1 MLYIFG
7 PSLPPSIDPLP
18 PNVRLAMDELDE
30 LEYSKL
36 PKQERLLEQL
46 ELEIEVASLNSI
58 DDGVMTFSSLR
69 QTNTNTT
76 SDKTSCNSYVGGVHV
91 TGKTKQKIAMLS
103 STLDDLV
110 ASIDSIPSLQTHE
123 LKQRKKVLSNIA
135 VKLLERVDILIS
147 KVNHQ

>member
-1 MLYIFG
+1 
-7 PSLPPSIDPLP
+7 
-18 PNVRLAMDELDE
+18 MDELDE

-36 PKQERLLEQL
+36 PQQERLLEQL

-58 DDGVMTFSSLR
+58 DDDVTTFPALR
-69 QTNTNTT
+69 QTNTHTT
-76 SDKTSCNSYVGGVHV
+76 SAKIWNNSSFDGVHV

-110 ASIDSIPSLQTHE
+110 ASIDSIPSLQTHK

-135 VKLLERVDILIS
+135 VELLERVDILIS
-147 KVNHQ
+147 KINYK